1 MGAEKTRNQK
11 NLLFSLPSFPTLSFL
26 FPRSVIISWME
37 DEINEAT
44 RHANDILVLIDAAV
58 ALLEGRAA

>member
-1 MGAEKTRNQK
+1 
-11 NLLFSLPSFPTLSFL
+11 
-26 FPRSVIISWME
+26 ME

-58 ALLEGRAA
+58 ALLKGPA